1 MSFLTKIFGT
11 KSGREIKK
19 ISPLIQDI
27 NSIYDTLNDKN
38 EDYLIKRTKELR
50 DEVIKKISEQET
62 KQLENLEDKKE
73 IQKIRK
79 EIENNILSNVLP
91 EAFALVKHACRLL
104 CGKKWDVVGQNI
116 DWEMIPYDEQLVGGV
131 VLHQGKISEMKT
143 GEGKTLVATMPIYL
157 NALSGRGVHVVTV
170 NDYLAQRDAEWMGKV
185 FETLGMSVGYILNSM
200 TPEERKKAYNCDVTY
215 GTNNEFGFDYL
226 RDNMTIDSEH
236 LVQRLHHYAV
246 IDEVDSVLIDEARTP
261 LIISGPVE
269 TTINQSYIDLRRP
282 VQSLVHQ
289 QNQLVSELVR
299 KAEDCLKLEKPSQ
312 EDLNNAGTL
321 LLKAKRGLPKHRMLQ
336 KLFQEQGNLK
346 LANSVESG
354 YIAEKKLHELDE
366 DLYFAID
373 EHSNSVDL
381 SDKGREF
388 LSPDNPETFT
398 IPDLGEMLSDIDD
411 DSSLSDSQKKL
422 NKEKSYQLHSQRSS
436 KIHYLNQ
443 LLKAYTLFTK
453 DIEYVVQN
461 GQVLIVDEFTG
472 RILPGRRFSGGL
484 HQALEAKENVKIEK
498 ETQTLASITIQNY
511 FRMYDKLSGM
521 TGTADTEAAEFE
533 KIYNLGVTVIPTHK
547 PIIRKDN
554 DDAIYKNKRAKYKAV
569 INEVSDY
576 FKNGQPVL
584 IGTISVEVSE
594 LLSKMLKQKGIPHNV
609 LNAKQHQSEAEIVA
623 KAGLKKA
630 ITIATNMAG
639 RGTDIKLGS
648 GVEKLGGLHIIGTS
662 RHESR
667 RIDLQLRGR
676 SGRQGDN
683 GSSKFYVSLEDDLMR
698 LFNMDAVAGVMDRMS
713 YDEDQELSAGLLNRA
728 VSNAQKK
735 VEERN
740 FGIRKHLL
748 EYDDVLNQQREIIY
762 DLRNKALLSESIKPS
777 VEEFIYDFVYN
788 IFDNLDIKDINN
800 WDWQALNQDLM
811 SHLLI
816 EIDES
821 SLKNS
826 QDKEQI
832 VETVYNLAMDY
843 YTEKEQL
850 IPLELLR
857 KLEKFIVLRTIDE
870 KWRNHLLAMDQL
882 REGIGLRAFGQK
894 NPLIEY
900 KSEAYT
906 FFQELMINL
915 QSSVIQRIFHA
926 QIQDSSNQQ
935 QENPLEKN
943 INLSHPDVE
952 SIPPADVESIPPSVD
967 EPSKKQDIVN
977 IPKVNS
983 EEKIGRNQKIKVRN
997 SNGDEIEI
1005 KFKKLAS
1012 YIEKGY
1018 QRVE

>member
-1 MSFLTKIFGT
+1 MS
-11 KSGREIKK
+11 
-19 ISPLIQDI
+19 
-27 NSIYDTLNDKN
+27 
-38 EDYLIKRTKELR
+38 
-50 DEVIKKISEQET
+50 
-62 KQLENLEDKKE
+62 
-73 IQKIRK
+73 
-79 EIENNILSNVLP
+79 
-91 EAFALVKHACRLL
+91 
-104 CGKKWDVVGQNI
+104 
-116 DWEMIPYDEQLVGGV
+116 
-131 VLHQGKISEMKT
+131 
-143 GEGKTLVATMPIYL
+143 
-157 NALSGRGVHVVTV
+157 
-170 NDYLAQRDAEWMGKV
+170 
-185 FETLGMSVGYILNSM
+185 
-200 TPEERKKAYNCDVTY
+200 PEERKQAYACDVTY

-226 RDNMTIDSEH
+226 RDNMTIDPDH
-236 LVQRLHHYAV
+236 LVQRPHHYAI

-289 QNQLVSELVR
+289 QNQLVSQLVR
-299 KAEDCLKLEKPSQ
+299 KAEELLKGDHLSQ
-312 EDLNNAGTL
+312 ENLDNAGKL
-321 LLKAKRGLPKHRMLQ
+321 LLQAKRGLPKHKMLQ
-336 KLFQEQGNLK
+336 KIFQEQGNLK
-346 LANSVESG
+346 LANRIESE

-366 DLYFAID
+366 DLYFSID

-381 SDKGREF
+381 SDKGRES
-388 LSPDNPETFT
+388 LSPDNPEAFT
-398 IPDLGEMLSDIDD
+398 IPDLGEMLTDIDD
-411 DSSLSDSQKKL
+411 DDSLSDDQKRLK
-422 NKEKSYQLHSQRSS
+422 KEKAYQLHSERSS

-443 LLKAYTLFTK
+443 LLKAYTLFDK

-521 TGTADTEAAEFE
+521 TGTADTEAPEFE
-533 KIYNLGVTVIPTHK
+533 NIYNLGVTVIPTHQ
-547 PIIRKDN
+547 PVVRKDY

-569 INEVSDY
+569 INEISSY
-576 FKNGQPVL
+576 YQKGQPVL

-609 LNAKQHQSEAEIVA
+609 LNAKHHQSEAEIVA

-639 RGTDIKLGS
+639 RGTDIKLGE
-648 GVEKLGGLHIIGTS
+648 GVQELGGLHIIGTS

-676 SGRQGDN
+676 SGRQGDS

-698 LFNMDAVAGVMDRMS
+698 LFNMEAVAGVMDRMS

-777 VEEFIYDFVYN
+777 IQEFIYDFIDN
-788 IFDNLDIKDINN
+788 IFDGLDMNDIKH
-800 WDWQALNQDLM
+800 WDWQSINQNLM
-811 SHLLI
+811 SYLLI
-816 EIDES
+816 DIDKS
-821 SLKNS
+821 DFDN
-826 QDKEQI
+826 
-832 VETVYNLAMDY
+832 VENKDQLVNKIYDIAIDY
-843 YTEKEQL
+843 YDKKEEI
-850 IPLELLR
+850 IPSDILR
-857 KLEKFIVLRTIDE
+857 KLEKFVVLQTIDE

-900 KSEAYT
+900 KAEAYN

-915 QSSVIQRIFHA
+915 QESVIQRILHA
-926 QIQDSSNQQ
+926 QIQDSSNQEQ
-935 QENPLEKN
+935 TSPLNKN
-943 INLSHPDVE
+943 IQLSRPNISDVASDDTTQNQQQNVVE
-952 SIPPADVESIPPSVD
+952 STT
-967 EPSKKQDIVN
+967 
-977 IPKVNS
+977 NS
-983 EEKIGRNQKIKVRN
+983 EEKIGRNEKIKVIDT
-997 SNGDEIEI
+997 NGNEIEI
-1005 KFKKLAS
+1005 KFKKLEF
-1012 YIEKGY
+1012 YLQKGY
-1018 QRVE
+1018 KRVE